1 MDGLEDVIQK
11 GEKVLVDLRK
21 AKVFISDAE
30 TSIYM
35 YFLGSDLAA
44 AGERHLSLKT
54 AKRHIEN
61 AKVDIAEFADAL
73 SGMDEDLRREVD
85 AESFMSFSSW
95 VRETLYTEKMRGRRM
110 KRNKECIEKAR
121 VEVERILGVLKTA
134 SGTVE

>member
-73 SGMDEDLRREVD
+73 SGMDEDLRRE
-85 AESFMSFSSW
+85 
-95 VRETLYTEKMRGRRM
+95 RRM

>member
-30 TSIYM
+30 SGLYM

-73 SGMDEDLRREVD
+73 SGLDEDLRREVD
-85 AESFMSFSSW
+85 AEAFLSFSSW
-95 VRETLYTEKMRGRRM
+95 VRETLDTEKMRGRRM
-110 KRNKECIEKAR
+110 RRNKECIEKAR
-121 VEVERILGVLKTA
+121 IEVETILERLKA
-134 SGTVE
+134 APAMEE